1 MEKRAPNIEKVFNY
15 ATTAWDCGVFC
26 NYSDNNHNFLILGDK
41 RPYLSLPRPGVS
53 IPPPALM
60 NIPALS
66 DGL

>member
-1 MEKRAPNIEKVFNY
+1 MENHTPDTKKVFNY
-15 ATTAWDCGVFC
+15 ANIAWDSGFLLL
-26 NYSDNNHNFLILGDK
+26 YSDNNHNSFILGDK

-53 IPPPALM
+53 IPPPPLL